1 MRKPATKPR
10 LFVVP
15 NSGVQV
21 PDSPELGL
29 EPGSR
34 RFVQV
39 PFDFDSLPDVDG
51 GDNTHCP
58 DSNGRP
64 SRSLQG
70 SPTSRI
76 SLVGD
81 SSFNLW
87 MQSQKLR

>member
-1 MRKPATKPR
+1 MRKPAKSR
-10 LFVVP
+10 LLVMP
-15 NSGVQV
+15 NPGLQD
-21 PDSPELGL
+21 PASPGL
-29 EPGSR
+29 PLESSPQQC
-34 RFVQV
+34 VQV

-51 GDNTHCP
+51 GDNTHYP

-64 SRSLQG
+64 SRSLQR

-87 MQSQKLR
+87 MESQKLR